1 MWWTKV
7 KIHLKSTIYKDV
19 MVKTWTAKDSDENRG
34 FTEQTTLGSKA
45 YTANEVS
52 TLVGDMLETILTLV
66 PEVTQTAVLGKA
78 TSLQWM
84 YDYLRKHYGC
94 ERTGS
99 DMLNRFETLE
109 RKPGEKMSSYWSRFM
124 GFYEENRIKKDD
136 KLTLDGAKAVAD
148 ETQCRFSK
156 SAELSLFLHMAHPQL
171 PKRMAQIFG
180 NKLKDKD
187 LASLQEQILDRCQ
200 SVLDE
205 LEGSHTTVKRM
216 NYNTRGYHPPD
227 RWQNQRPNQRPGG
240 AMQRYQTPSPTRAP
254 KHPDNYCFL
263 CVRDRKPDAS
273 THFLRQCPQLPQKE
287 RDLWTRVFDKT
298 LQTRDQPRST
308 WPEKIE
314 GQTVS
319 ISLMNMV
326 EDFYNLDPVQNG
338 EDQLPDYFGEET
350 EHGLPEDYI
359 QQYKSTQNIF
369 SYIYLMYVKNNVYY
383 FYPVQ
388 IRLKTCSN
396 V

>member
-34 FTEQTTLGSKA
+34 FTEQTTIGSKA
-45 YTANEVS
+45 YTANEMS

-66 PEVTQTAVLGKA
+66 PEITQTAVLGKA

-136 KLTLDGAKAVAD
+136 KLTLDGAKAAVD
-148 ETQCRFSK
+148 EKQCRFNK

-205 LEGSHTTVKRM
+205 IEGSHTTVNRM
-216 NYNTRGYHPPD
+216 DYQQRPQRSRYFQPRAPPD
-227 RWQNQRPNQRPGG
+227 GRQSQRPNQRSRG
-240 AMQRYQTPSPTRAP
+240 ATQRYYTPSPTRAP
-254 KHPDNYCFL
+254 KHPDNYCFICL
-263 CVRDRKPDAS
+263 RDRKPDAS
-273 THFLRQCPQLPQKE
+273 NHFLRQCPQLPQRE
-287 RDLWTRVFDKT
+287 R
-298 LQTRDQPRST
+298 
-308 WPEKIE
+308 
-314 GQTVS
+314 
-319 ISLMNMV
+319 
-326 EDFYNLDPVQNG
+326 
-338 EDQLPDYFGEET
+338 ET
-350 EHGLPEDYI
+350 
-359 QQYKSTQNIF
+359 S
-369 SYIYLMYVKNNVYY
+369 
-383 FYPVQ
+383 
-388 IRLKTCSN
+388 
-396 V
+396 